1 MDDIEPDGMVVH
13 NFLFSTQAML
23 GGAWK
28 ALGKA
33 MEAGNFERAPKK
45 CTRSGDWFVDLRFER
60 KNTSNKFVW
69 GVNQPEFGLWES
81 EGPQN
86 IMEMEKLFIQI

>member
-1 MDDIEPDGMVVH
+1 MFFAVSKKRNHLVRWKSLQAYCCVCVWDFMDDIEPDGMVVH

-33 MEAGNFERAPKK
+33 MEAGNFERAPKNVLDPE
-45 CTRSGDWFVDLRFER
+45 TDL
-60 KNTSNKFVW
+60 
-69 GVNQPEFGLWES
+69 L
-81 EGPQN
+81 
-86 IMEMEKLFIQI
+86 I